1 MLLLT
6 YPVMRFLVQLI
17 CLSCPVH
24 LVLAFIAGDISSPLF
39 PDVYPPGKVIKWNLT
54 VPPGF
59 LMRLQFQVFDL
70 AFSQNCQG
78 DNVALLDGE
87 RLMQKLCGNATT
99 WTHFPRQKEFVAATM
114 NVIFT
119 SVTEWTADHQGFYA
133 LYEAI
138 DADECAQDSSLCEMH
153 CMNYIGG
160 YYCFCSYGY
169 ELNADK
175 RTCKVVDCGPFPEI
189 SGVEV
194 VYLSQNKS
202 TTFGMQV
209 QLFCAEPY
217 YEPYKQG
224 IFTCEADGIWRNEEG
239 SNEVSSCIAVCGRP
253 ISPPFQ
259 FQRIF
264 GGRLAARGNF
274 PWQVYFHSPRG
285 GGILISDQWIMT
297 AANMLRE
304 DHFELFAGIVDI
316 SEEGLANAVKLQ
328 IADKFIHPNYTYA
341 EKGEI
346 QYNYNNDIALLKLTE
361 KVKVGQFLSPICLLQ
376 DASDTELENGKLGYI
391 SGWGLTE
398 KRKLSNDLRYAEV
411 PVVNMDMCKNVPI
424 RQKWVKKE
432 NFVFTPNMFCAGAYG
447 LDNCHGDGGGAF
459 AILNDQDRFFVEGIV
474 SWGFKCG
481 TYSVYTKVVNYLE
494 WITKTMSEN

>member
-1 MLLLT
+1 MHRRYLT
-6 YPVMRFLVQLI
+6 ILNR
-17 CLSCPVH
+17 
-24 LVLAFIAGDISSPLF
+24 D
-39 PDVYPPGKVIKWNLT
+39 
-54 VPPGF
+54 
-59 LMRLQFQVFDL
+59 RLQRNTFQ
-70 AFSQNCQG
+70 SQ
-78 DNVALLDGE
+78 
-87 RLMQKLCGNATT
+87 
-99 WTHFPRQKEFVAATM
+99 
-114 NVIFT
+114 
-119 SVTEWTADHQGFYA
+119 Y
-133 LYEAI
+133 
-138 DADECAQDSSLCEMH
+138 SL
-153 CMNYIGG
+153 I
-160 YYCFCSYGY
+160 
-169 ELNADK
+169 
-175 RTCKVVDCGPFPEI
+175 
-189 SGVEV
+189 
-194 VYLSQNKS
+194 NKNS
-202 TTFGMQV
+202 
-209 QLFCAEPY
+209 LHL
-217 YEPYKQG
+217 
-224 IFTCEADGIWRNEEG
+224 
-239 SNEVSSCIAVCGRP
+239 VCGRP

-285 GGILISDQWIMT
+285 G

-398 KRKLSNDLRYAEV
+398 KRKLSNDLRYAE
-411 PVVNMDMCKNVPI
+411 
-424 RQKWVKKE
+424 WVKKE

-494 WITKTMSEN
+494 WITKTMGVHECIMKWRSMQGWILPFEYCCGKRHTFQTRR